1 MDRKSKATI
10 HSVFIHSNLI
20 KVKPG
25 KSLFRPRGSINIIVN
40 TVELAK

>member
-1 MDRKSKATI
+1 MDRKSKAMI
-10 HSVFIHSNLI
+10 HSVFIHNNLM

-40 TVELAK
+40 TIELAK